1 MTKGPTEYE
10 RVVPMWQ
17 LWLIMAVILGAVGAV
32 MYVQRNLDYTTDTS
46 VYQREEKPSIHRKRD
61 PAKVE
66 CTSVPCNVPAVF
78 SGGSR

>member
-17 LWLIMAVILGAVGAV
+17 LWLIMAVILGAVGTV

-46 VYQREEKPSIHRKRD
+46 VYQREEKNPIQRPRNPLKSQ
-61 PAKVE
+61 